1 MLLTTRILAETQNCT
16 ISALSIDRVFFGFIC
31 EDGYRE
37 TKVPDETRIPGGRY
51 QIKPRFEG
59 KFFSNYKKRFGHEFA
74 LHLQDVPNF
83 TFILIHIGNGPG
95 DSRGCL
101 LVGRSWGYTGN
112 AHYIGE
118 SSLAYQKLYETINAA
133 FARGEEVWIE
143 IDRTPVELSQENI
156 KAINQMTKATI
167 L

>member
-1 MLLTTRILAETQNCT
+1 MLLLKTRILKETDVAT
-16 ISALSIDRVFFGFIC
+16 VSELSVNGSFFGFIL

-37 TKVPDETRIPGGRY
+37 TKVPGETRIAGGRY
-51 QIKPRFEG
+51 QIRPRFEG

-83 TFILIHIGNGPG
+83 TFILIHIGNGPQ

-112 AHYIGE
+112 AHYIKE
-118 SSLAYQKLYETINAA
+118 STLAYTELYKLIDDA
-133 FARGEEVWIE
+133 FTRGEEVWIE
-143 IDRTPVELSQENI
+143 IDRTPVLSEENQ
-156 KAINQMTKATI
+156 KAIHQLSKAIT
-167 L
+167 